1 MAEHLTEQIVFNKPK
16 IELHVH
22 LDGAIRVETI
32 LDVAERRG
40 ITLPACTVKE
50 MTHICVVHQPAT
62 LTEFLGKFAEYMHI
76 IAGDREAIK
85 RIAYEFVEDKAKEGV
100 IYVEVRYSPH
110 FLANTDVE
118 PIPWNQ
124 KEGDLSPDEVVRLV
138 NQGLAEGEKASP
150 RRNSRD

>member
-1 MAEHLTEQIVFNKPK
+1 MAEHFTEQIVFNRPK

-22 LDGAIRVETI
+22 LDGALRVETI
-32 LDVAERRG
+32 LDVAKRRG
-40 ITLPACTVKE
+40 ITLPAYTVEGMKQ
-50 MTHICVVHQPAT
+50 ICVIHQPAT
-62 LTEFLGKFAEYMHI
+62 LTEFLGKFAAYMHV

-110 FLANTDVE
+110 LLANADVE

-124 KEGDLSPDEVVRLV
+124 PL
-138 NQGLAEGEKASP
+138 
-150 RRNSRD
+150 